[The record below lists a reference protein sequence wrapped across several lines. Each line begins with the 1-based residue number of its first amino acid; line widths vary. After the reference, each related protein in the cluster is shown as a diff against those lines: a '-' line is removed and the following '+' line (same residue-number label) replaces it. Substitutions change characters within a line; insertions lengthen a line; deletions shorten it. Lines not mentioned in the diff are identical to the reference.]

1 MMMMLVMMMT
11 AVMMTIDE
19 LAPRAADS
27 SSASPTSPWQR
38 RVTRGLIAD
47 VTNFCHQLRYASR
60 CGDQA
65 GIRWLDDVKTGICEW
80 ETTPSMAVRSLLA

>member
-1 MMMMLVMMMT
+1 MMMMT

-65 GIRWLDDVKTGICEW
+65 GWNTVTAG
-80 ETTPSMAVRSLLA
+80 